1 MSNPI
6 FELVIY
12 KVKNPQTAAR
22 IRAGLQP
29 HVAAYPGF
37 RDWKAVASTDDAAL
51 FADIVT
57 WDSLDAARAAV
68 QKVMTDPACAPFMAE
83 IGEIFSMGHFAE
95 ERRA

>member
-1 MSNPI
+1 MSNPV
-6 FELVIY
+6 FELVVY

-29 HVAAYPGF
+29 HVANYPGF
-37 RDWKAVASTDDAAL
+37 LDWKAASSSDDKAL

-57 WDSLDAARAAV
+57 WESLDAARAAG
-68 QKVMTDPACAPFMAE
+68 QKVMTDPAYAPFMAE

-95 ERRA
+95 ERKA